1 MIDTTLFEHGAAI
14 YPQPIALSC
23 GRICRAR
30 TPQGQLDAIVRCAEV
45 VTRYLAAL
53 SVSSFAARDDQH
65 ISVPGA
71 FGQFRGNLSF
81 GHFLSIVQG
90 VAATNCDHPLR
101 QELAAGFADKDGTPG
116 PANSSLT
123 ALLKLR
129 NHLGHD
135 LMNISEA
142 RATAI
147 FEADAPDSLLV
158 SALNA
163 LESLLR
169 LPLFLVEEQRMVK
182 RQLVAR
188 RLLLMGESPDPMPE
202 EIELSESLMD
212 DHLLYVGFSNGVLS
226 LHPLL
231 IWDLAVQR
239 ANYSLYFIHAIDA
252 ELTFIT
258 VNSDRQE
265 RNHDLVTRLQ
275 QPLSGGVVPL
285 ESVTLRNGVNFLQE
299 WQSKRKGIEQAW
311 QSISGQIPW
320 DDLEPETLRWYGRQF
335 GAVVDDA
342 AIRQTISE
350 HLLDGRDRLTP
361 EEVQQ
366 IILLFGHED
375 VVRQQLR
382 RNMIDCRARKKP
394 DTRWD
399 ERYESARN
407 VLESLKLTI
416 EFFGRHV
423 AVGDATL
430 DALNVTSGTADY
442 IAMREG
448 LVNLFIHQDYTDA
461 RTVSQVEITPDRA
474 VFFNAGKSLI
484 GKTALIE
491 GGKSQSRNPL
501 ISRALRLI
509 GFAELAGSGLR
520 EVYRVWN
527 GARRRPPVVE
537 SNSAANTFSLTLDW
551 RELPDITD
559 VFWKD
564 RLGVK
569 LMPDEAAALLLA
581 AEPAGVHVDEIAA
594 SQGMLIDEATR
605 VKEAL
610 ITKALVVERKDR
622 IYAQEHLKALIEE
635 AKVNKQ

>member
-1 MIDTTLFEHGAAI
+1 MIDTTLFERGTAI

-30 TPQGQLDAIVRCAEV
+30 TPQEQLDAIVRCAEI

-65 ISVPGA
+65 IPVPGA
-71 FGQFRGNLSF
+71 FRQFSGNLSF
-81 GHFLSIVQG
+81 GDFLSIVQG
-90 VAATNCDHPLR
+90 VAATDCGHPLR
-101 QELAAGFADKDGTPG
+101 QGLTTSFVDKDGTPG
-116 PANSSLT
+116 PANSSLI

-135 LMNISEA
+135 LMTIFEA

-147 FEADAPDSLLV
+147 FEANAPDSLLV

-163 LESLLR
+163 LEPLLR

-188 RLLLMGESPDPMPE
+188 RLLLMGESLDPMPE
-202 EIELSESLMD
+202 EIDLSAPLMD
-212 DHLLYVGFSNGVLS
+212 DHRLYVGLSDGVLS

-265 RNHDLVTRLQ
+265 RNHDLVTWLQ
-275 QPLSGGVVPL
+275 QPLSGKIVPL
-285 ESVTLRNGVNFLQE
+285 ESVTLRNGVPFLQE
-299 WQSKRKGIEQAW
+299 WQSKRKSIEQAW
-311 QSISGQIPW
+311 KSVSGQIPW
-320 DDLEPETLRWYGRQF
+320 DDLEPETLLWYGRQF
-335 GAVVDDA
+335 GASVDDA
-342 AIRQTISE
+342 AIRQTVSE
-350 HLLDGRDRLTP
+350 RLLDGRDRLMP

-366 IILLFGHED
+366 ILLLFGRED
-375 VVRQQLR
+375 VVRQRLR
-382 RNMIDCRARKKP
+382 RHMIDCRARKKP

-399 ERYESARN
+399 DRYETTRN

-430 DALNVTSGTADY
+430 DALNATSGTADY

-448 LVNLFIHQDYTDA
+448 LVNLFIHQDYTDT
-461 RTVSQVEITPDRA
+461 RTVSQVEITPERA
-474 VFFNAGKSLI
+474 VFFNAGKSLV

-537 SNSAANTFSLTLDW
+537 SNPSANTFTLILDW

-559 VFWKD
+559 AFWKE

-569 LMPDEAAALLLA
+569 LTPHESAALVLSA
-581 AEPAGVHVDEIAA
+581 DPTGISIDEIAA
-594 SQGMLIDEATR
+594 SQGLLIDEATR

-610 ITKALVVERKDR
+610 ITKTLVVEREDR
-622 IYAQEHLKALIEE
+622 IYAQEHLKALVKE
-635 AKVNKQ
+635 AKANKQ